1 MSNRNLVTNLYS
13 IQRHH
18 ERTLRSKQQQI
29 KQLFYGRRINQ
40 QQAQQ
45 YLKQLNKEYYKLE
58 LLNKFIHKMSYKTKR
73 RNNYNRNNYNAY
85 PSRY

>member
-1 MSNRNLVTNLYS
+1 MSLVTNLYS

-29 KQLFYGRRINQ
+29 KQLFYARRISQ

-45 YLKQLNKEYYKLE
+45 YMKQLNKDYDKLE
-58 LLNKFIHKMSYKTKR
+58 LLEKLIHKMSYKTKR
-73 RNNYNRNNYNAY
+73 RNNYNYNNDNY
-85 PSRY
+85 RY

>member
-29 KQLFYGRRINQ
+29 RRLIYTRQINQ
-40 QQAQQ
+40 QRAQYYMEQ
-45 YLKQLNKEYYKLE
+45 LKKNYVKLE

-73 RNNYNRNNYNAY
+73 RNYSNNNNNAY
-85 PSRY
+85 YR

>member
-13 IQRHH
+13 LQRHH

-29 KQLFYGRRINQ
+29 KQFFYGKRISQ

-45 YLKQLNKEYYKLE
+45 YFKQLNKDYDKLE

-73 RNNYNRNNYNAY
+73 RNYSNYSNNDHY
-85 PSRY
+85 RY